1 MESNGL
7 KLDESRLQALLES
20 AKLLS
25 SSQTLEDL
33 LAHLLRTVM
42 GRLLVSKGVIA
53 VDREGSMRVA
63 LSRGLPALP
72 ANKPFSEEIG
82 RAAKLEQFF
91 PIEQGDQTIGLLA
104 IGRPARGFLEP
115 EEEDFIKALLGLA
128 ASSICQAQ
136 AHEETLQSN
145 EKLAQKVQELRALLD
160 LVRGV
165 SASLEPDDI
174 AQMLTLTLAGRWI
187 ISKHG
192 LVTWKQG
199 HPEILRQKGLNLGFL
214 LADKDRWSQVAE
226 PAIAAEGTP
235 LPAGSL
241 LLPLRSSAETFGMV
255 VCGPRLNRQP
265 YSSADIE
272 FGAGLVAQASVS
284 FDNAWHFR
292 DTLARQQ
299 MEKEVEL
306 AANIQRGLFPAVLPK
321 LMGCD
326 IGAVNRQAKLV
337 GGDYYDVLPVQGSGP
352 ELPHLLCVVD
362 ISGKGMFAALLMSNI
377 QATLRALLSREQS
390 LASVAQQANSLLH
403 AATPANR
410 YATAFLAQY
419 DPSTGL
425 CRWVNCGHNDGV
437 VLRKSGEVELMP
449 CSGIALGLFPRMTY
463 EEQTFELREGD
474 LLAIYSD
481 GVTEANDLAERE
493 FSLERLIEVLTQ
505 HRERTAREI
514 VDAVI
519 QDIDLFVGEAPQFD
533 DITMMV
539 MKRL

>member
-1 MESNGL
+1 MESNVP

-20 AKLLS
+20 AKLLGS
-25 SSQTLEDL
+25 SRTLEDL

-42 GRLLVSKGVIA
+42 GRSLVSKAVIA
-53 VDREGSMRVA
+53 VDLDGNMRVA
-63 LSRGLPALP
+63 LSRGLPTLP

-82 RAAKLEQFF
+82 RAARLDRFF
-91 PIEQGDQTIGLLA
+91 PIEQGEQTIGILA

-199 HPEILRQKGLNLGFL
+199 HPEILRQKGLKLDFL
-214 LADKDRWSQVAE
+214 LADKEKWSQAAE
-226 PAIAAEGTP
+226 PAIAAPGTP

-265 YSSADIE
+265 YSDADIE

-306 AANIQRGLFPAVLPK
+306 AANIQRGLFPAVLPN

-326 IGAVNRQAKLV
+326 IAARNRQAKLV
-337 GGDYYDVLPVQGSGP
+337 GGDYYDVLPIQGSG
-352 ELPHLLCVVD
+352 EDLPHLLCVVD

-419 DPSTGL
+419 DPATGF
-425 CRWVNCGHNDGV
+425 CQWVNCGHNDGV

-449 CSGIALGLFPRMTY
+449 CSGIALGLFPKMAY
-463 EEQTFELREGD
+463 EEQSFELREGD

-481 GVTEANDLAERE
+481 GVTEANDLSERE
-493 FSLERLIEVLTQ
+493 FSLERLIEVLKQ
-505 HRERTAREI
+505 QRERPAREI